1 MFSLPPRSHSCPCR
15 RPHSHHPAEQ
25 TRACAI
31 NTLSG
36 PSVGSQLQSEEV
48 RAQSRKDRMHEAE
61 AQSFGQRRTPDPRR
75 AHSCCFRVTAGRPC
89 KEHRSL
95 RERENGL
102 ASSGVSPLLL
112 ARQQPWASE
121 RPVSVPLGV
130 LMKHRTESAGFSAAG
145 GRGQG
150 ETWPFIECTQAHCS
164 VDLGPQ

>member
-48 RAQSRKDRMHEAE
+48 RAQRRKDRMHEAE
-61 AQSFGQRRTPDPRR
+61 AQSFGQRRTPDPRI

-89 KEHRSL
+89 KERRSL

-130 LMKHRTESAGFSAAG
+130 LMKCRTESAGFSAAG

-150 ETWPFIECTQAHCS
+150 ETWPFIECTRAHCS